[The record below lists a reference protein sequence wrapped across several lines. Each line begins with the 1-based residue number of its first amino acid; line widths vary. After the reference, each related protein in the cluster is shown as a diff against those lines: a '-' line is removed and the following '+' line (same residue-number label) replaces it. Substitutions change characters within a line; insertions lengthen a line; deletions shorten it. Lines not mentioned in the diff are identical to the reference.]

1 MAFRKRIGSGLL
13 LTVLAVSGGCG
24 VQDSD
29 QPAVGSISIE
39 ASRDDDAP
47 SLAPRKIKSKTT
59 TSSVDGK

>member
-1 MAFRKRIGSGLL
+1 M